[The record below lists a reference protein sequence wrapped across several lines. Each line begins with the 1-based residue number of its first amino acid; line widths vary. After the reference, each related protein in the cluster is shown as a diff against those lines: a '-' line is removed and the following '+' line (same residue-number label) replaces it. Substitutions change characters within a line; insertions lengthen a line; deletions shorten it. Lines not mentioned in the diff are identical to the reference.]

1 MTSLILGIACIY
13 LAVMVLRMPE
23 EKSRKEVDH
32 LTGGREQTEGY
43 YKLIRGL
50 FWALGGLGAA
60 MILLRFFD

>member
-13 LAVMVLRMPE
+13 LAVTVLRLPAEKLRE
-23 EKSRKEVDH
+23 EVAR

-50 FWALGGLGAA
+50 FWVLGALGAA
-60 MILLRFFD
+60 MIVLRFFD